1 MRQRRGLKALDR
13 TGQDR
18 TGRLIS
24 HWTYPH
30 TAGILGLLSEDDPTL
45 IHYAL
50 QQLNDTLVNQFWAEI
65 SDSITS
71 IEVVYENADLPL
83 ETRNL
88 AALLAS
94 KVYYHLAALDDA
106 LAFALSADGAFRVEA
121 DAAAA
126 SPATGDQDYTDTI
139 VATCIDRY
147 VDSRVVQEEGAAS
160 TSSKAV
166 AASEG
171 DMQKMQK
178 IVEQMFN
185 RCIQDGEH
193 RQAMGIAIDARR
205 LDVVERVFYETKDAA
220 LLSYVLSAIMTVA
233 VKLDF
238 RNKVRLSACFSTLQC
253 LLTE

>member
-1 MRQRRGLKALDR
+1 M
-13 TGQDR
+13 
-18 TGRLIS
+18 
-24 HWTYPH
+24 
-30 TAGILGLLSEDDPTL
+30 
-45 IHYAL
+45 
-50 QQLNDTLVNQFWAEI
+50 
-65 SDSITS
+65 
-71 IEVVYENADLPL
+71 
-83 ETRNL
+83 
-88 AALLAS
+88 
-94 KVYYHLAALDDA
+94 
-106 LAFALSADGAFRVEA
+106 
-121 DAAAA
+121 
-126 SPATGDQDYTDTI
+126 
-139 VATCIDRY
+139 
-147 VDSRVVQEEGAAS
+147 QEEGAAS

-238 RNKVRLSACFSTLQC
+238 RNKVRLSACSSTLQC